1 MNTSDAIDES
11 WIIIIIVFSSKVLAP
26 ELRRDGANRVMW
38 SLLEFSGFHSDG
50 DADEDNAEHGNG
62 GVALPV
68 LGTAVRATA
77 HTPDLVPEIAVSV
90 SMAVIAAATSHFFRF
105 RFLPIGI

>member
-1 MNTSDAIDES
+1 MRER
-11 WIIIIIVFSSKVLAP
+11 
-26 ELRRDGANRVMW
+26 ERERY
-38 SLLEFSGFHSDG
+38 LEFSGFHSDG

-68 LGTAVRATA
+68 LWATVRATA